1 MLVSSLAALVLGAP
15 LHLAPHDRAVATQA
29 GQSATD
35 ALVPEITRP
44 EIERHVRFLASDQL
58 LGRPT
63 GTKESETA
71 ARYLADVLA
80 RYGVEPAGDDKTF
93 LQRVPYSRGEIEGTP
108 ELELGTKDGSQPEC
122 VWQRDWRYSG
132 PALAKRSFTVQV
144 VHKPEEIQKQGLEG
158 VALFLDE
165 PARRTQREWLSSSGH
180 ARGKGIGLV
189 LVPMSEDAPQR
200 SSTPLVEAGG
210 DLLRGLRAGLFESLG
225 LEVRT
230 RELPAYNVLG
240 ILRGQGGTAARTLV
254 LSAHYDHLGEDTNAK
269 EPGADRIFN
278 GADDDA
284 SGCAV
289 VLELAGA
296 LAAAKQ
302 RAHSVVF
309 LLATG
314 EEIGLVG
321 TRYYLEHPTVPLA
334 NTLANLNFEML
345 GRPDPLVE
353 GAGRM
358 WLTGWDQTNLGDAF
372 AKAGVPVA
380 LDPRPKEH
388 FYERSDNY
396 AFVMQGVIG
405 QTFSTYNLHEDY
417 HHVSDEA
424 DRIDFEHLTQCA
436 RAAAAAVE
444 LVVDGRVVPAWSA
457 AALEKQKP
465 SGKPAAK

>member
-1 MLVSSLAALVLGAP
+1 MLVSLLVSLVPCAPRLAQDATVDGTPAAHGE
-15 LHLAPHDRAVATQA
+15 RA
-29 GQSATD
+29 
-35 ALVPEITRP
+35 ALVPEITRA
-44 EIERHVRFLASDQL
+44 EIEQHVRFLASDQL

-63 GTKESETA
+63 GSKESETA

-80 RYGVEPAGDDKTF
+80 RYGIEPAGDDKSF
-93 LQRVPYSRGEIEGTP
+93 LQRVPFSRGEIEGTP

-132 PALAKRSFTVQV
+132 PALAKRSFTVKV
-144 VHKPEEIQKQGLEG
+144 AHKAEEIPREGLEG

-165 PARRTQREWLSSSGH
+165 PARRTQREWLSASGH

-189 LVPMSEDAPQR
+189 LVPMSEEGAQR
-200 SSTPLVEAGG
+200 SPGPLVEVGG
-210 DLLRGLRAGLFESLG
+210 NLLHAVRAGLLESLG
-225 LEVRT
+225 LEVRM
-230 RELPAYNVLG
+230 RELPAYNVVGL
-240 ILRGQGGTAARTLV
+240 LRGEGPSAARAVV
-254 LSAHYDHLGEDTNAK
+254 LSAHYDHLAQDNNAT

-284 SGCAV
+284 SGCAI

-296 LAAAKQ
+296 LAARKP

-321 TRYYLEHPTVPLA
+321 TRYYLEHPAVALA
-334 NTLANLNFEML
+334 ETLANLNFEML

-353 GAGRM
+353 GAGHM
-358 WLTGWDQTNLGDAF
+358 WLTGWDQTNLGEAF
-372 AKAGVPVA
+372 AKAGLPVA
-380 LDPRPKEH
+380 VDPRPKEH

-396 AFVMQGVIG
+396 AFVTRGVIG
-405 QTFSTYNLHEDY
+405 QTFSTYNLHTDY

-424 DRIDFEHLTQCA
+424 DKIDFEHMTQCA
-436 RAAAAAVE
+436 RASAEAVT

-457 AALEKQKP
+457 AAHEKQKP
-465 SGKPAAK
+465 REKPAAK